1 MSVDAKAARVPREP
15 IALAQRNLQGITVT
29 SDLLRQLHEVL
40 DIPMSTL
47 ILISVMCSAAMYFIR
62 EHLVIPALVF
72 VLGPIIIML
81 SAVVN
86 LGLTKLEYF
95 PLQKYDQWLICTITS
110 ATIGIVLGLCFVA
123 LMARYMDKSE
133 AKSSRFHRA

>member
-1 MSVDAKAARVPREP
+1 
-15 IALAQRNLQGITVT
+15 
-29 SDLLRQLHEVL
+29 
-40 DIPMSTL
+40 
-47 ILISVMCSAAMYFIR
+47 MYFIR